1 MYTHAMKH
9 GFSLVELSIVLVI
22 LGLLTGG
29 ILAGQSL
36 IRASELRAITT
47 EYQRYMTAAQT
58 FRDKY
63 FAYPG
68 DMPNAV
74 RFWGAQAG
82 GTADGTDATCAAL
95 TAAATGIA
103 TCNGNGNGN
112 IADGAA
118 ATNAQE
124 TFRFWQHLGN
134 AGLVEGTYT
143 GVTAVAGQSYA
154 AQRGVNIPASKYP
167 NVGWTAINWSATAGV
182 YWWTANWGNAFF
194 AGANATNTISHGIV
208 MKAEDVWNIDSK
220 LDDGK
225 PSQGKVWVQSWTC
238 TTAPD
243 GTTYTGDYNLTLTSN
258 SCSLV
263 FRNIF

>member
-1 MYTHAMKH
+1 MQK

-36 IRASELRAITT
+36 IHASELRAVST
-47 EYQRYMTAAQT
+47 EYQRYMAAAQT

-82 GTADGTDATCAAL
+82 ATTDGTDATCAAL
-95 TAAATGIA
+95 TAAATSAA
-103 TCNGNGNGN
+103 TCNGNGGGG

-118 ATNAQE
+118 ATNAHE
-124 TFRFWQHLGN
+124 MFRFWQHLAN
-134 AGLVEGTYT
+134 AGLVEGSYT
-143 GVTAVAGQSYA
+143 GVTGVVGQSYA
-154 AQRGVNIPASKYP
+154 ALRGVNIPASKYP
-167 NVGWTAINWSATAGV
+167 NVGWTAVRWNMTAGP
-182 YWWTANWGNAFF
+182 YWWGLDAGNAFF

-220 LDDGK
+220 MDDGK
-225 PSQGKVWVQSWTC
+225 PSQGKIWVQTWTC

-243 GTTYTGDYNLTLTSN
+243 GTTYTGDYNLTLTTN
-258 SCSLV
+258 NCSLV